1 MRKRPPAKTGKAG
14 PSDIKSVMF
23 VPYTAHSELASR
35 LRESEEQL
43 KQMTGYRI
51 KIVEKVGNKLVDL
64 LHKSDPWAGD
74 NCGRERCLLCET
86 KVKENKVNTQDC
98 HKRNCVYQTYCRTC
112 TERQDRRIEEKYKE
126 MGEKKIEEEK
136 RKAKRFIY
144 IEETN
149 RSVFERGI
157 EHQHDVAGCKTSSHM
172 LRHLLGEHEEEEE
185 EWERIEFGMKILKST
200 RSAFERQIME
210 SVLIQQNRG
219 HYLMN
224 SKSEYNRCA
233 IPRLTAKLGEK
244 ELQNWRENDKE
255 ELQKES
261 TI

>member
-23 VPYTAHSELASR
+23 VSYTAHSELASR

-98 HKRNCVYQTYCRTC
+98 HKRNCVP
-112 TERQDRRIEEKYKE
+112 DI
-126 MGEKKIEEEK
+126 
-136 RKAKRFIY
+136 
-144 IEETN
+144 
-149 RSVFERGI
+149 
-157 EHQHDVAGCKTSSHM
+157 
-172 LRHLLGEHEEEEE
+172 
-185 EWERIEFGMKILKST
+185 
-200 RSAFERQIME
+200 
-210 SVLIQQNRG
+210 
-219 HYLMN
+219 
-224 SKSEYNRCA
+224 
-233 IPRLTAKLGEK
+233 
-244 ELQNWRENDKE
+244 LQNVYRKTRQEDRGEVQRDGREED
-255 ELQKES
+255 
-261 TI
+261 